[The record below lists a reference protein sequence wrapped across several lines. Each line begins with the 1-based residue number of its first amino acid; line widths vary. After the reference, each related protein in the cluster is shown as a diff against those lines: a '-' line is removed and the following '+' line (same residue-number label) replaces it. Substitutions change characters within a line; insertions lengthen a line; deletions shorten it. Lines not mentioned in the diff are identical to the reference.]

1 MDVVITKDK
10 TVVVS
15 HEPYMSPA
23 ICLDSAG
30 NAIKDV
36 QAHNIYELTYDE
48 VALYDCGIS
57 GNDRFPKQEKVSTNK
72 PLLEDVI
79 NTVESYLKTRNLL
92 MLATI

>member
-36 QAHNIYELTYDE
+36 QAHNIHELFYDE

-72 PLLEDVI
+72 PLL
-79 NTVESYLKTRNLL
+79 K
-92 MLATI
+92 M